1 MTTPP
6 ASPLTQTPALRL
18 LLIDDEQDILA
29 SVGAL
34 LRRMGHDV
42 KTASNGVEGLQVYD
56 RDGADIIIS
65 DVRMPELDGLG
76 VLRALRERGEDVE
89 FIFITGI
96 GDLETAVA
104 ALREGAFDFFTKP
117 VRLGELTASL
127 ERTHRFQEV
136 KRAKERADARLRTLD
151 DTGDPDLIGSSEAM
165 REVMALVDRVAATDH
180 TTVLIQ
186 GESGTGKELVARAV
200 HERSPRAESA
210 FISLNCTAVP
220 DSLFESELFGHEKG
234 AFTDAVERKMGMFEL
249 GSGGTL
255 FLDEIADMS
264 LPSQA
269 KILRVLEERRLRRVG
284 GVREVPVDVRL
295 VAATNRDLQLLQD
308 EGQFRQDLFYRL
320 NVFTINLPPLRER
333 GDDVLLLAEHFLTGF
348 ARDFR
353 KEVKHIDAE
362 ARRLLSEYA
371 FPGNVRELRNLLE
384 RAVILCDG
392 DTLTTDQF
400 GDIIRGPAQ
409 ASSVSPSASAD
420 LASIEEATIRQALE
434 QCQGRQTEAARLLG
448 IGVDAL
454 RYRMRKFNLR

>member
-1 MTTPP
+1 LTTPT
-6 ASPLTQTPALRL
+6 SQTLTETPALRL
-18 LLIDDEQDILA
+18 LLIDDEKEILA

-42 KTASNGVEGLQVYD
+42 KTAGDGREGLAVYD
-56 RDGADIIIS
+56 REGADIIIS
-65 DVRMPELDGLG
+65 DIRMPELDGLG
-76 VLRALRERGEDVE
+76 VLRTLRSRGEDVE

-96 GDLETAVA
+96 GDLDTAVS

-117 VRLGELTASL
+117 VRLAELTASL
-127 ERTHRFQEV
+127 ERTHRFQEM
-136 KRAKERADARLRTLD
+136 KRARERADARLRTLD
-151 DTGDPDLIGSSEAM
+151 DTGDAALIGESDAM
-165 REVMALVDRVAATDH
+165 REVMSLVDRVAATDH

-200 HERSPRAESA
+200 HERSPRAESP

-269 KILRVLEERRLRRVG
+269 KILRVLEERRMRRVG
-284 GVREVPVDVRL
+284 GVREVTVDVRL
-295 VAATNRDLQLLQD
+295 VAATNRDLHVLQD

-320 NVFTINLPPLRER
+320 NVFTITLPPLRDR
-333 GDDVLLLAEHFLTGF
+333 GNDVLLLAEHFLTGF
-348 ARDFR
+348 AQDFR
-353 KEVKHIDAE
+353 KEVKGIDAD
-362 ARRLLSEYA
+362 AQRLLREYA

-384 RAVILCDG
+384 RAVILCDS
-392 DTLTTDQF
+392 DLLSPAQF
-400 GDIIRGPAQ
+400 GDIVNAPTTAPAT
-409 ASSVSPSASAD
+409 SGAD

-434 QCQGRQTEAARLLG
+434 QCGGRQTDTARLLG

-454 RYRMRKFNLR
+454 RYRLKKYGLR